1 MRVEDAPGNAR
12 RGPKRFWFTLRLI
25 KGTRAFWGRVWA
37 LGGKVWG
44 PGAVGQ
50 ALVSL
55 LGVGFRPS
63 LYALRLRALGFY
75 VEIWALWGCRD
86 KEHLGN
92 VLSTVES
99 RISVVGIAIMV
110 WEPSP

>member
-63 LYALRLRALGFY
+63 LYALRFTGFRVLCGDLGT
-75 VEIWALWGCRD
+75 
-86 KEHLGN
+86 LG
-92 VLSTVES
+92 L
-99 RISVVGIAIMV
+99 
-110 WEPSP
+110 